1 MIVLSRLPATQLLA
15 ARKANAPNCTISLDL
30 NLTTTTVQLDE
41 AGVRLPDE
49 LQITWQEVAQITEK
63 ENSCFEVTADGID
76 EIRAF
81 SETTSRYCSLY
92 ATQSAPTLVIAGF
105 PMHRIK
111 ESDPHRDTLEK
122 IKTIAPITG
131 VVLDTTLGLGYTAIE
146 AAKTAEKVIT
156 LELDPAV
163 IEICRR
169 NPWSQGLF
177 TRSNLELRNVDSF
190 EEIRTFDDGMFDRIL
205 HDPPVFSLAGDLY
218 SGEFYRELFRVLKPK
233 GRLFHYIG
241 NPDSVSAGR
250 VTKGAIRRLQESG
263 FRTIRDASRAF
274 GVVAMK

>member
-1 MIVLSRLPATQLLA
+1 MP
-15 ARKANAPNCTISLDL
+15 
-30 NLTTTTVQLDE
+30 
-41 AGVRLPDE
+41 GE

>member
-41 AGVRLPDE
+41 VGVRLPGD

-233 GRLFHYIG
+233 GLLFHYIG

>member
-41 AGVRLPDE
+41 AGVRLPSE

-233 GRLFHYIG
+233 GLLFHYIG

>member
-1 MIVLSRLPATQLLA
+1 M
-15 ARKANAPNCTISLDL
+15 
-30 NLTTTTVQLDE
+30 
-41 AGVRLPDE
+41 
-49 LQITWQEVAQITEK
+49 
-63 ENSCFEVTADGID
+63 
-76 EIRAF
+76 
-81 SETTSRYCSLY
+81 
-92 ATQSAPTLVIAGF
+92 
-105 PMHRIK
+105 
-111 ESDPHRDTLEK
+111 
-122 IKTIAPITG
+122 
-131 VVLDTTLGLGYTAIE
+131 
-146 AAKTAEKVIT
+146 IT

-263 FRTIRDASRAF
+263 FRTIRDAPRAF

>member
-30 NLTTTTVQLDE
+30 NLTMTTVQLDE
-41 AGVRLPDE
+41 AGVRLPGE

-146 AAKTAEKVIT
+146 AAKTAERVIT

-274 GVVAMK
+274 GVVAR